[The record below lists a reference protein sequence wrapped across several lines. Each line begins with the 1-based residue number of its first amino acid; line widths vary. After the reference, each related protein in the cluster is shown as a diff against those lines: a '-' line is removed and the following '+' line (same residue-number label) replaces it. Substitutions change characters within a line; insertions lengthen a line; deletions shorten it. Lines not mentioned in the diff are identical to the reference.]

1 RPLTE
6 RFDEWRQRRGEI
18 LVLTDTETVARHVD
32 PAAETAFVVV
42 QRDEIGAFVRCE
54 HRWGLRVAVLPD
66 RALDRRPVETVKA
79 CADVRHAHTVPWTRP
94 CARCLHCYKGWSWC
108 PAHRAGVHRATVDRA
123 CGAPGT
129 SCDGQSGVR
138 SQGRLGQA
146 RLAAVDRA
154 CGATRNLAGA
164 RPATVERACGATRI

>member
-1 RPLTE
+1 TTRLVPQQQWSRFRLATLVAPSQQRSQVLREDVRVTERGLPLVGDGRQRRVRPLTE
-6 RFDEWRQRRGEI
+6 RFDEWRRRRGGI
-18 LVLTDTETVARHVD
+18 LVVTDTETVARHVD

-94 CARCLHCYKGWSWC
+94 CARCLHCYKG
-108 PAHRAGVHRATVDRA
+108 
-123 CGAPGT
+123 
-129 SCDGQSGVR
+129 
-138 SQGRLGQA
+138 
-146 RLAAVDRA
+146 
-154 CGATRNLAGA
+154 
-164 RPATVERACGATRI
+164 